1 MPVSPT
7 ARAARRGFTLIEL
20 LVVIAII
27 AILIGLLLPAVQ
39 KVREAAARMS
49 SQNNLKQ
56 MGLAMHNLAGNQPNQ
71 TFCAGWGGV
80 SANTSSG
87 DVVRPWTWHILPF
100 IEQENVSKNAT
111 PAVTTPIKTF
121 NAPADT
127 SQVSGTA
134 LTSYAANGLVLP
146 IANATATGT
155 NAAIHQFNTP
165 GATTV
170 VNSVRLYSMN
180 APGDGTSNTVM
191 LAERYATSAIS
202 LATQQLYYTATTSSG
217 TITARLDL
225 LAARQHRWYPAD
237 SAVGTGVTSGNPT
250 TTVVGGAAHVMFL
263 PQIVTTTQPY
273 PFQVKPPVSG
283 TTPRPA
289 DDIVP
294 QGMSSGVM
302 SVAMCDGSVR
312 GVNSSI
318 SNQTWVLACDPN
330 DGLVLPQ
337 NW

>member
-1 MPVSPT
+1 MSVSPI
-7 ARAARRGFTLIEL
+7 ARSGRRGFTLIEL

-56 MGLAMHNLAGNQPNQ
+56 MGLAMHNLAGNQSNQ
-71 TFCAGWGGV
+71 TFCSGWGSV
-80 SANTSSG
+80 AANPSSA

-121 NAPADT
+121 IAPADS

-146 IANATATGT
+146 IANAPATGT
-155 NAAIHQFNTP
+155 NAPIHAFNV
-165 GATTV
+165 GTTV
-170 VNSVRLYSMN
+170 NVSSVRLYSMN

-191 LAERYATSAIS
+191 LAERYATSYLTI
-202 LATQQLYYTATTSSG
+202 ATQQLYYTYNTTSG
-217 TITARLDL
+217 TITTRLDN
-225 LAARQHRWYPAD
+225 LAARQHLWYPATT
-237 SAVGTGVTSGNPT
+237 AVGTGVTTAQPAGVAGN
-250 TTVVGGAAHVMFL
+250 AAHVMFV
-263 PQIVTTTQPY
+263 PQITTTTQPY
-273 PFQVKPPVSG
+273 PFQVKPPTNAG
-283 TTPRPA
+283 TSPRGA
-289 DDIVP
+289 DDAVP

-312 GVNSSI
+312 GVNASVA
-318 SNQTWVLACDPN
+318 NQTWVLACDPN
-330 DGLVLPQ
+330 DGQVLPS